1 MTTPMLVEAK
11 ELLAAVPAVL
21 FDCRFS
27 LADPELG
34 QTQYQQG
41 HIPGAYFLDLNRDL
55 SGAKSGHGGRHPLP
69 EPVAFAALLAR
80 HGVGRD
86 TDVIAY
92 DDSRFAGAARLWWL
106 MRSMGYR
113 PPRLLNGGYQAFLAA
128 GGMPENLPPPA
139 PRSAEPAAAQFTGHC
154 DIEGLRALQGRGA
167 MLVDSREQQRYQGL
181 EEPIDPVA
189 GHIPGAINRP
199 WQGVTFDDGTMRD
212 TAGLHEHWGDALDAP
227 QLVVY
232 CGSGISACVNLFSLA
247 LLGRDDATL
256 YAGSWSDWCSHL

>member
-1 MTTPMLVEAK
+1 MTTPMLVEAN
-11 ELLAAVPAVL
+11 ELLAAVPAVV

-27 LADPELG
+27 L
-34 QTQYQQG
+34 
-41 HIPGAYFLDLNRDL
+41 
-55 SGAKSGHGGRHPLP
+55 
-69 EPVAFAALLAR
+69 
-80 HGVGRD
+80 
-86 TDVIAY
+86 
-92 DDSRFAGAARLWWL
+92 ARLWWL

-128 GGMPENLPPPA
+128 GGVPENVPPGA
-139 PRSAEPAAAQFTGHC
+139 PRSAEPAAAQFTGYC
-154 DIEGLRALQGRGA
+154 DIEGLRALQGQGA
-167 MLVDSREQQRYQGL
+167 MLVDSREERRYQGL

-199 WQGVTFDDGTMRD
+199 WQGVTSDDGKLRD

-232 CGSGISACVNLFSLA
+232 CGSGVSACVNLFSLA